1 MTEKQSKYI
10 QAYIKRK
17 YKMVSVCLS
26 LEKDKDIIE
35 ELERVSPGNLQKGVK
50 MLIRSAIEADKVL
63 DQF

>member
-10 QAYIKRK
+10 QEYIKRK
-17 YKMVSVCLS
+17 YKRVSVCLS

-50 MLIRSAIEADKVL
+50 MLIRSAIEAENIL

>member
-17 YKMVSVCLS
+17 YKRVSVCLS

-50 MLIRSAIEADKVL
+50 ILIRSSLNKEV
-63 DQF
+63 